1 VVANH
6 ADRLALKTADR
17 MLRYTELNETANQI
31 AHAVLALDSTANAPV
46 AVLGELDFGM
56 IAGIVGILKAGRIC
70 VPLNGSL
77 PLSRIKCVLE
87 DSEASVA
94 VINDRNGSLP
104 DQLSGGS
111 LKFINVD
118 SLDSGLPKK
127 NLARPV
133 APDGA
138 AWILYTSSSTG
149 EPKGVVQT
157 HRDELHNIMN
167 MTNSQHLCADD
178 RMTLLR
184 TPSAGGAIRNA
195 FSALL
200 NGASLFLFDIRREA
214 LSGLAEWLI
223 RERITIYHSSASVF
237 RAFVHTLTA
246 RHVFPTVRLIR
257 LGSEPVTWKDV
268 ELCRR
273 TFSADCLLVNA
284 LSSTEA
290 RTFLQCFIDQNTAST
305 GSRLPV
311 GYPVEDLDV
320 LLLDEDGRRLECG
333 EIGEILIRSRYVFPG
348 YWRRPDLTRE
358 VMSSDPDGGELR
370 IFRTGDLGRM
380 LPNGAF
386 EHHGRKDFQL
396 KISGQRLQLEA
407 IEIELSRAPGVAQA
421 VVMAQDWHLDKRLVA
436 YVVATEGDTLNPRE
450 IREFLKTR
458 LPEFMIPSFYM
469 TLPSLPQGP
478 SGKVDRNALP
488 VPGRAR
494 PAAAGSFVAA
504 RDAVE
509 QVLAQLWAEALSVD
523 PVSSRD
529 HFLDLGGN
537 SLLASG
543 IVSKI
548 NSIFSVHLTPR
559 SLLEAATIGE
569 LAGILM
575 TQELDPERASAI
587 ARTWLEIAQLEP
599 AGLRAATGEKI
610 SKRADGE

>member
-1 VVANH
+1 VAAEH

-17 MLRYTELNETANQI
+17 MVRYTELNEMANQI
-31 AHAVLALDSTANAPV
+31 AHGVLALDSTSTRPV
-46 AVLGELDFGM
+46 AVLGEIDFGM
-56 IAGIVGILKAGRIC
+56 IAGIVGTLKAGRIC
-70 VPLNGSL
+70 VPLDGSL
-77 PLSRIKCVLE
+77 PFSRIKCILD

-104 DQLSGGS
+104 DQLEGSS

-118 SLDSGLPKK
+118 SLASGLPKE
-127 NLARPV
+127 NLGRPA
-133 APDGA
+133 APDA
-138 AWILYTSSSTG
+138 VAWILYTSSSTG

-167 MTNSQHLCADD
+167 MTNSQHLCAED

-184 TPSAGGAIRNA
+184 TPGAGGAIRNA

-200 NGASLFLFDIRREA
+200 NGASLLLFDIKREP
-214 LSGLAEWLI
+214 LSRLAEWLI
-223 RERITIYHSSASVF
+223 RERITVYHSSASVF
-237 RAFVHTLTA
+237 RNFVYTLTGRDA
-246 RHVFPTVRLIR
+246 FPSVRLVR

-273 TFSADCLLVNA
+273 TFSDECLLVNA

-290 RTFLQCFIDQNTAST
+290 RTFLQCFIDRNTAST
-305 GSRLPV
+305 GNLLPV
-311 GYPVEDLDV
+311 GYPVEDVEV
-320 LLLDEDGRRLECG
+320 LLLDEDGRRVECG
-333 EIGEILIRSRYVFPG
+333 EIGEIVIKSRYVFPG
-348 YWRRPDLTRE
+348 YWRRPDLTRA
-358 VMSSDPDGGELR
+358 VVSPDPEGGELR
-370 IFRTGDLGRM
+370 IFRTGDLGRT

-396 KISGQRLQLEA
+396 KISGQRIQLEA
-407 IEIELSRAPGVAQA
+407 IEIELCRVPGVAQA
-421 VVMAQDWHLDKRLVA
+421 IVTAQDWHLDKRLIAYLVA
-436 YVVATEGDTLNPRE
+436 AEGDTLNPLE

-469 TLPSLPQGP
+469 TLPFLPQGP
-478 SGKVDRNALP
+478 SGKVDRKALP

-504 RDAVE
+504 RNAVE
-509 QVLAQLWAEALSVD
+509 QVLARLWAEALSVD

-559 SLLEAATIGE
+559 SLLEAATIGD

-575 TQELDPERASAI
+575 TQESDPERASAI
-587 ARTWLEIAQLEP
+587 ARAWLEIGQMELDD
-599 AGLRAATGEKI
+599 LRAAMGEKI
-610 SKRADGE
+610 RKSPNVA